1 MLGTGLPALSPH
13 TFCILR
19 PFQPYRDQ
27 EQAAFKELCTWQCE
41 STLWLFH
48 LLLQQFVGGRCSDYS
63 HLTNEKAELREV
75 NKLVHNVQK
84 RGEQTCPQCAGRE
97 KAGTATQDWLWIF
110 KDSYCHLVFIVWAW
124 FPFIFPFL
132 FFIGVYTVFLF
143 FIVFSDFLSNKQS
156 V

>member
-19 PFQPYRDQ
+19 PFQPCRDQ

-75 NKLVHNVQK
+75 NKLVHSVQK
-84 RGEQTCPQCAGRE
+84 GKKLALQLKTDYEFLKTVIAIWDGLSLISFHFPLFVLHRSLYSFSLFYSLQ
-97 KAGTATQDWLWIF
+97 WL
-110 KDSYCHLVFIVWAW
+110 
-124 FPFIFPFL
+124 
-132 FFIGVYTVFLF
+132 
-143 FIVFSDFLSNKQS
+143 S
-156 V
+156 VK